1 MILSMQ
7 VVCYELLC
15 YGSILETKTIFKLH
29 LRSSGS
35 ESFLAVISTIRYNL
49 IPKCW
54 LDLEKVPREL
64 KMAVSTYHLN
74 KSCSQS
80 ILVLSF
86 AINNNAS

>member
-80 ILVLSF
+80 TLVLSF